1 MNVSGTMALR
11 MLAKATWNTARK
23 RPLSVSFEV
32 THACT
37 ANCWHCNWGGPI
49 KETRRSAEEYAAICR
64 DMDPVVVNVS
74 GGEALARG
82 DLDDIVRALA
92 RPGRLPWIVVVTN
105 ASQLSPERFL
115 RLKRAGMHQLSISI
129 DFPDDRHSE
138 FRRVPGLFAHMDEMI
153 PKCVAVGAEDDVSLN
168 CCITAWNYRSLPD
181 IVRLASRW
189 GVSVNF
195 SAYTALRMD
204 DPTGLVKHNGS
215 VTELKEKVSEVIELK
230 RQGYPVYTSERVLW
244 KFYQFL
250 IEGRAPGCQA
260 GYRFLVVNPDG
271 RLTPC
276 AMVMAY
282 FDDQRTMQREFSRT
296 NTCEACFISTRANT
310 EKTLK
315 DALADN
321 MDALRQLLPG
331 RPGRRRAVSAPV
343 PEAST

>member
-1 MNVSGTMALR
+1 
-11 MLAKATWNTARK
+11 
-23 RPLSVSFEV
+23 
-32 THACT
+32 
-37 ANCWHCNWGGPI
+37 
-49 KETRRSAEEYAAICR
+49 
-64 DMDPVVVNVS
+64 
-74 GGEALARG
+74 
-82 DLDDIVRALA
+82 
-92 RPGRLPWIVVVTN
+92 
-105 ASQLSPERFL
+105 
-115 RLKRAGMHQLSISI
+115 
-129 DFPDDRHSE
+129 
-138 FRRVPGLFAHMDEMI
+138 
-153 PKCVAVGAEDDVSLN
+153 
-168 CCITAWNYRSLPD
+168 
-181 IVRLASRW
+181 
-189 GVSVNF
+189 
-195 SAYTALRMD
+195 MD